1 MRAVDVLGVE
11 PVVALVGLFCQLVV
25 LHVAAADEDL
35 KPTRGFECAR
45 GEGALELLFAARL
58 SDIVRLLQF
67 AADLIEF
74 LLGLRLRK
82 LLQDAFQ
89 VRAFVFR
96 LFDLLAQVEFG
107 GLELVVLLVVFRG
120 VLLGGEQRVERDVD
134 GRAAVLIVVFRM
146 QDFFSALH
154 AVQVCGDEVAAQ
166 AEFVALLRRG
176 VVAL

>member
-1 MRAVDVLGVE
+1 ME
-11 PVVALVGLFCQLVV
+11 PVVALVGLFGELVV

-107 GLELVVLLVVFRG
+107 SFELVVLLVVLRG
-120 VLLGGEQRVERDVD
+120 VLLGGEQRVERDID
-134 GRAAVLIVVFRM
+134 ERAAVLIIVFGL
-146 QDFFSALH
+146 QDAFSALR
-154 AVQVCGDEVAAQ
+154 AVEICRDEVAAQ
-166 AEFVALLRRG
+166 TEFVALLRRG
-176 VVAL
+176 LVVL

>member
-35 KPTRGFECAR
+35 EPTRGFECAR
-45 GEGALELLFAARL
+45 GEGALELLFAAAGFFEV
-58 SDIVRLLQF
+58 VRLLQF

-154 AVQVCGDEVAAQ
+154 AVQVCGD
-166 AEFVALLRRG
+166 
-176 VVAL
+176 

>member
-1 MRAVDVLGVE
+1 MLGVE
-11 PVVALVGLFCQLVV
+11 PVVALVGLFRQLIV

-74 LLGLRLRK
+74 LLSLRLRK

-166 AEFVALLRRG
+166 AEFVALLRCG
-176 VVAL
+176 VVVL